1 MFLNTHKLLILHI
14 HLQEF
19 LLTLFPRLTLFS
31 ANDEEQNKEGS
42 VWENSHEQESP
53 GMFLKMESPAILLPF
68 F

>member
-42 VWENSHEQESP
+42 V
-53 GMFLKMESPAILLPF
+53 
-68 F
+68 